1 MASQP
6 PVAFEPT
13 FATPEPESEFHIS
26 QWLEIVRRRRKLIA
40 VVAAAVVA
48 ASLVLYAITPRVYR
62 ATTVVQIERRSST
75 NLALGQAVQLDDW
88 VDAQSFYPTQYRLL
102 QSRGLAER
110 VVKNLRLMDDPTF
123 NPGRASLLPS
133 SSAVTATADTDA
145 TALGGMAGRLLGGIE
160 VNPIRNT
167 RLVEV
172 SFTATDPNLATRITN
187 GIADAFIDWGV
198 ETRFATVGRASS
210 FLASQIETIKQE
222 IQDKEGQLQAYS
234 RRTDIVALDPSSN
247 VTLQR
252 LEGLNRDY
260 VTAVSERITKE
271 ARYQEMNSSPEDAV
285 ADTFSGGLIGQLR
298 GDQMRLERDYAT
310 KLNTY
315 KPDWPAMLELKAQI
329 DKGRQ
334 HLADA
339 TQEMVVKARESAKGE
354 YQGALR
360 REEALTGELKHQKS
374 DAMQLNSA
382 AVEYNNLKVEVS
394 TRRTL
399 LDELVK
405 RQSETEVTARLQGT
419 RDSNVVV
426 VDRALV
432 PRGPY
437 RPSLRRNLG
446 LGLVLGLG
454 FGLAVAF
461 FLEYLDRT
469 LKTPDDVE
477 RILGLPLLAVIPDV
491 SSGSDGYGYARA
503 YYGRGSGAKHSGPP
517 RRVYAEGVASPLPE
531 GSKIE
536 LLPQLMPRLAVS
548 EAYRSLRTALLLSTA
563 SGLKS
568 IVVSS
573 AIPGEGKTTISA
585 NLAVVLA
592 QLGKQVLLVDADLRK
607 PRLHEVFGV
616 PNRVGLVSY
625 LTGSAQEDAVILPTQ
640 VPNLSFTPSGPVPPN
655 ASELLSSE
663 RMLDFVANAYQRFDY
678 VVLDS
683 PPALPVTDATVLGSM
698 ADGLVLCVGSGMV
711 LREDARA
718 CRQRLQL
725 SEIRVLGVALNF
737 FRERH
742 GRYGK
747 RYHSYEAYV
756 KHTAG
761 AKDTKA

>member
-1 MASQP
+1 MP
-6 PVAFEPT
+6 
-13 FATPEPESEFHIS
+13 
-26 QWLEIVRRRRKLIA
+26 
-40 VVAAAVVA
+40 
-48 ASLVLYAITPRVYR
+48 Y
-62 ATTVVQIERRSST
+62 
-75 NLALGQAVQLDDW
+75 DDW
-88 VDAQSFYPTQYRLL
+88 VDAQSFYPTQYKLL

-110 VVKNLRLMDDPTF
+110 VVKNLRLIDDPNF

-133 SSAVTATADTDA
+133 SSAPNATADMDA
-145 TALGGMAGRLLGGIE
+145 TALGGLAGRVLGGIE

-167 RLVEV
+167 RLVEI
-172 SFTATDPNLATRITN
+172 SYTATSPDLATRIAN

-198 ETRFATVGRASS
+198 ETRFATVGRASN
-210 FLASQIETIKQE
+210 FLASQIEAIKQE
-222 IQDKEGQLQAYS
+222 IQDKEAQLQAYS
-234 RRTDIVALDPSSN
+234 RRSDIVALDPSSN

-260 VTAVSERITKE
+260 VTAVSDRITKE
-271 ARYQEMNSSPEDAV
+271 ARYQELSSSPDDAV
-285 ADTFSGGLIGQLR
+285 ADTFSGGLIAQLH
-298 GDQMRLERDYAT
+298 GDQMKLERDYAT

-339 TQEMVVKARESAKGE
+339 TQEMVAKARDSAKAE
-354 YQGALR
+354 YQGAQR
-360 REEALTGELKHQKS
+360 REEALTAELKHQKS

-405 RQSETEVTARLQGT
+405 RQSETEVTARLEGT
-419 RDSNVVV
+419 RDSNVMI

-432 PRGPY
+432 PSGAY
-437 RPSLRRNLG
+437 RPSLQRNLG
-446 LGLVLGLG
+446 LGLVLG
-454 FGLAVAF
+454 FGLGLGVAF

-469 LKTPDDVE
+469 VKTPEDVD

-491 SSGSDGYGYARA
+491 SSGSDGYGYARG
-503 YYGRGSGAKHSGPP
+503 YYGRGSRTKHAGPP

-536 LLPQLMPRLAVS
+536 LLPHAMPRLAVS

-563 SGLKS
+563 NGLKS
-568 IVVSS
+568 VVISS
-573 AIPGEGKTTISA
+573 AIPGEGKTAISA

-592 QLGKQVLLVDADLRK
+592 QLGKQVLLIDGDLRK

-625 LTGSAQEDAVILPTQ
+625 LTGSATEEAVILPTQ
-640 VPNLSFTPSGPVPPN
+640 VANLSFTPSGPMPPN
-655 ASELLSSE
+655 SSELLSSE
-663 RMLDFVANAYQRFDY
+663 RMLDFVAKAYQRFDF

-683 PPALPVTDATVLGSM
+683 PPALPVTDATVLASM
-698 ADGLVLCVGSGMV
+698 ADGLILCVGSGMV

-718 CRQRLQL
+718 CRQRFQL
-725 SEIRVLGVALNF
+725 ADIRVLGVALNF
-737 FRERH
+737 YRERR

-747 RYHSYEAYV
+747 RYRSYEAYV
-756 KHTAG
+756 KHTVG
-761 AKDTKA
+761 ARDAKA